1 MNVAPP
7 SWIQTMLNSIDSF
20 CHQLAYKNI
29 SVMFFFFCCCF
40 FEQTFCQ
47 VLIWKHYI
55 FRFWF
60 SVNANKKR
68 PPALCGSATPKTARP
83 VKPLLSWQHFACACM
98 WGFLSVCACICC
110 ILGEWQAQL
119 FVVIWCMTRFT
130 HAHTHTHAG
139 QSTKQKALWERLGW
153 HICVCVCLRME
164 TVNMKCVCVCTLGR
178 RGSPWHSRNKIRPSN
193 TLNYKTSLWKK
204 RKNVFNFH

>member
-47 VLIWKHYI
+47 VLIWKHI
-55 FRFWF
+55 FWFWF
-60 SVNANKKR
+60 SVIANKKR

-130 HAHTHTHAG
+130 HAHTHTQDNQQNKRHSG
-139 QSTKQKALWERLGW
+139 NDWGG
-153 HICVCVCLRME
+153 IYVCVCA
-164 TVNMKCVCVCTLGR
+164 
-178 RGSPWHSRNKIRPSN
+178 
-193 TLNYKTSLWKK
+193 
-204 RKNVFNFH
+204 

>member
-1 MNVAPP
+1 
-7 SWIQTMLNSIDSF
+7 
-20 CHQLAYKNI
+20 
-29 SVMFFFFCCCF
+29 MFFFFCCCF
-40 FEQTFCQ
+40 
-47 VLIWKHYI
+47 LNKH
-55 FRFWF
+55 FVRFWF
-60 SVNANKKR
+60 ENIIFSDFGFLSTPTKNVLLRCVVEQPQRQPGRSN
-68 PPALCGSATPKTARP
+68 LCCHGNISHVR
-83 VKPLLSWQHFACACM
+83 ACEV
-98 WGFLSVCACICC
+98 FLSVCACICC